1 MYQHDSQI
9 DRDDGLKEEGFE
21 VVGHVRDHDQE
32 DGWDVDG
39 ENGAQQSPVEYLHV
53 QMNKLMS
60 LSKNLPKTTST
71 SMLPPEARL
80 MLVCLRNNGCE
91 VATIAKITKIVRILM
106 LMMQIG

>member
-39 ENGAQQSPVEYLHV
+39 ENGAQQSPGKCNNCRCCCLD
-53 QMNKLMS
+53 KLVLCVS
-60 LSKNLPKTTST
+60 SIRRFNIS
-71 SMLPPEARL
+71 
-80 MLVCLRNNGCE
+80 
-91 VATIAKITKIVRILM
+91 
-106 LMMQIG
+106 